1 MAATGTDGRVWMW
14 ALGLAVA
21 LGSTVAACGSGVV
34 VDEGAASDATST
46 TVAAEEIEIPVEPP
60 PEVVVTRRVIGDTRE
75 LRLHPA
81 IGDVQ
86 SVELEQTTR
95 QTVTEGLQRF
105 ETRTVIRAGQTFV
118 VDRVL
123 GDQFEYTSTFDT
135 YEVVRAEGL
144 PPAAI
149 DDLDEVAEGFVGA
162 QMNGRMDSRGRV
174 VDLKMTAPVGL
185 PDEIRPM
192 FVQMVESLRNASALF
207 PDEAVGVGA
216 TWVVETPLEMNGLDL
231 GQRTTY
237 ELVDLGEDDYVLEG
251 TIEQT
256 TDRPGSIEMPGV
268 PAGAVSIAEYSV
280 GGTVTIRG
288 SFSHIQPGTNTG
300 TATASADF
308 EVEARDGSEERFR
321 QDVTVRSEQR
331 AD

>member
-1 MAATGTDGRVWMW
+1 MAVIGTVRRWLLV
-14 ALGLAVA
+14 LVA
-21 LGSTVAACGSGVV
+21 AGSTLAACGSGVV

-46 TVAAEEIEIPVEPP
+46 TVAAEEIEIPVGPP

-86 SVELEQTTR
+86 SVVLEQTSR
-95 QTVTEGLQRF
+95 QTVSEGLQRF
-105 ETRTVIRAGQTFV
+105 ETRTVVRAEQTFV

-123 GDQFEYTSTFDT
+123 GDQFEYTATFDSF
-135 YEVVRAEGL
+135 EVVRAEGL

-149 DDLDEVAEGFVGA
+149 DDLDEVAEGFVGTQA
-162 QMNGRMDSRGRV
+162 TGRMDSRGRI
-174 VDLKMTAPVGL
+174 VDLKMTAPLGL
-185 PDEIRPM
+185 PDEIETM
-192 FVQMVESLRNASALF
+192 LVQMTESLRNASALF

-231 GQRTTY
+231 GQLTTY
-237 ELVDLGEDDYVLEG
+237 ELVELGEDDYVLEG

-256 TDRPGSIEMPGV
+256 SDRPGSIDMAGV
-268 PAGAVSIAEYSV
+268 PAGAVSIVDYSV
-280 GGTVTIRG
+280 GGIITIRG

-308 EVEARDGSEERFR
+308 EVEAPDGSEERFR